1 MSSVVEICNMALSKA
16 GITDSIMNLD
26 TEQSTSAL
34 WCKIY
39 FAPARDTVLRDY
51 PWNFAIKTVT
61 LSPLDYEHP
70 EGKIVY
76 LYPSDCLNVISVSNA
91 LYSIGIVGVGTDM
104 RKVIVTDADQAQVQ
118 YIARVTDPN
127 IFDPIFISALS
138 WYLASELAL
147 SAGGNNSQRAQMA
160 FQQYEHIKS
169 KAQRAS
175 IAEGKYT
182 PYKSSEFVSARS

>member
-16 GITDSIMNLD
+16 GITDSIMNID

-34 WCKIY
+34 WCRIN
-39 FAPARDTVLRDY
+39 FAPARDAVLRDY
-51 PWNFAIKTVT
+51 PWNFAIKTAT

-70 EGKIVY
+70 DGKIVY
-76 LYPSDCLNVISVSNA
+76 LYPSDCLNVINVSNA
-91 LYSIGIVGVGTDM
+91 SYSIGIIGIGADM
-104 RKVIVTDADQAQVQ
+104 RKVITTDSDQAQVQ
-118 YIARVTDPN
+118 YIARITDPN
-127 IFDPIFISALS
+127 ILDPIFISALS

-147 SAGGNNSQRAQMA
+147 SVGGNNGQRAQMA

-175 IAEGKYT
+175 IAEGKVTSYAN
-182 PYKSSEFVSARS
+182 SEFMSARS